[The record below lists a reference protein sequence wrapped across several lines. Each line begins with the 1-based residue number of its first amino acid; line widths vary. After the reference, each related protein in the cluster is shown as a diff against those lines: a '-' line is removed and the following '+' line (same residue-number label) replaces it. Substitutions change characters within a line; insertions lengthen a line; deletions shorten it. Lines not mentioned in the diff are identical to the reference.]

1 MNITAALQKT
11 FLFKDFPVTELEKL
25 ATVAK
30 HEKRGHDSV
39 LFREGEKGD
48 QFFLITLGSVRVM
61 KKNRDGEEEEVAHLA
76 TGSYFGEMAVIEGDH
91 ERTATIITQEQTEL
105 LTLSQTDVQRLFA
118 KDDKLA
124 HHFYRAM
131 CRGLVNRLRNT
142 TQDAAFF
149 KALARSRHG

>member
-1 MNITAALQKT
+1 MNITMALQKT
-11 FLFKDFPVTELEKL
+11 FLFKDFPAAELEKL
-25 ATVAK
+25 STVVK
-30 HEKRGHDSV
+30 HEKRAHDFV
-39 LFREGEKGD
+39 LFREGEKGE
-48 QFFLITLGSVRVM
+48 QFFLITMGSVRVM
-61 KKNRDGEEEEVAHLA
+61 KKNRDGEDEEVARLA

-105 LTLSQTDVQRLFA
+105 LTLSQTDVQKLFA

-131 CRGLVNRLRNT
+131 CKGLVNRLRNT

-149 KALARSRHG
+149 KALARTRHG